1 MVLKSSRHIGY
12 KYMHWLAYES
22 IKIEV
27 VFNLIE
33 IISKSWQVY
42 PYNLILVLL
51 YSWLIEEGSVQSN
64 YPN

>member
-1 MVLKSSRHIGY
+1 
-12 KYMHWLAYES
+12 MHCLAHES
-22 IKIEV
+22 IEIEV

-51 YSWLIEEGSVQSN
+51 YSWLIEEGCVQGN